1 MPDNILNVLIKVVKQ
16 GNGAEQTIQTLE
28 KLKQNT
34 FAATKS
40 TEEFAEKNSK
50 AVKNLEIFK
59 HATGQHG
66 FALLRLVG
74 INHQAIESIQ
84 GLRYSTV
91 LLHGGL
97 SVATLGFAAA
107 GLAIVAMAKSLDE
120 AEKTVKES
128 GKDLSDTLEKRS
140 LLFKKLGLDINAT
153 REEMDAFVKRQISAS
168 SAISSLSEDRD
179 TSLRLIDRASG
190 LSKISRNQ
198 NFTLANI
205 AAQRRGVG
213 ANEVEKFQSE
223 KQQQDIEVIRQ
234 LAEAEAKV
242 SEEKDKQAVAE
253 KTLLLQQEKL
263 EFLTKSGQ
271 KVDEQKKLVEQSEK
285 LAVAAF
291 DRLKLAEAE
300 AEAVRNISKE
310 QNKLNNERSK
320 FLFSQLAEKKSQEQQ
335 SILEKSKSV
344 LEDQFAL
351 EAKLKG
357 IEDDRV
363 ARAIAYL
370 NATGRTVDAQR
381 LLNLELKNQEKI
393 TPLQQLGR
401 NIARS
406 GGLNVQALA
415 AQGQTLGQKD
425 TLLNLGSDFQRD
437 FQRENQRL
445 RKGSN
450 RDEAFIQNQLAEF
463 ATKRLAES
471 PTLANQL
478 GAGDQQKNA
487 AEKEKENL
495 LKTVD
500 IAKAKEATTKELK
513 DLSKIETDFFKEF
526 SAFSKVAGDQFTAI
540 NQKIIVLRDQLK
552 LK

>member
-1 MPDNILNVLIKVVKQ
+1 MPENILNVLIKVARQ
-16 GNGAEQTIQTLE
+16 GNADKEVIASLQQ
-28 KLKQNT
+28 LKQRT
-34 FAATKS
+34 DSVGDSTDKATKK
-40 TEEFAEKNSK
+40 TKEGEK
-50 AVKNLEIFK
+50 ATQLFRE
-59 HATGQHG
+59 ATGKHVVG
-66 FALLRLVG
+66 LLKHLGVNQELIR
-74 INHQAIESIQ
+74 
-84 GLRYSTV
+84 GLHEVKTGMT
-91 LLHGGL
+91 LLTGSL
-97 SVATLGFAAA
+97 SATTLGFGAAA
-107 GLAIVAMAKSLDE
+107 VGIIYMADALDKAE
-120 AEKTVKES
+120 ATVKES
-128 GKDLSDTLEKRS
+128 GKDLSDSLEKRS

-153 REEMDAFVKRQISAS
+153 RQEMDAFVKRQVAAS

-179 TSLRLIDRASG
+179 TSFRLIDRSSALG
-190 LSKISRNQ
+190 KISRNQ
-198 NFTLANI
+198 DFTLANI

-223 KQQQDIEVIRQ
+223 KQQKDLEVLRQ
-234 LAEAEAKV
+234 IAEAEAKV
-242 SEEKDKQAVAE
+242 SEEKEKQAVAE

-263 EFLTKSGQ
+263 ELLTKSGQ
-271 KVDEQKKLVEQSEK
+271 KVDEQKKLVDQSEK
-285 LAVAAF
+285 LAIAAF
-291 DRLKLAEAE
+291 DRLKLATAE
-300 AEAVRNISKE
+300 AEAVKNIAKE
-310 QNKLNNERSK
+310 QNRLNDARNK

-335 SILEKSKSV
+335 SILDKSKSV
-344 LEDQFAL
+344 LEDQFEL

-393 TPLQQLGR
+393 SPLQQLGR

-406 GGLNVQALA
+406 GGLNIQALA

-445 RKGSN
+445 RRGSN
-450 RDEAFIQNQLAEF
+450 RDEAFIQNQLADF
-463 ATKRLAES
+463 AAKRLAES

-478 GAGDQQKNA
+478 GVGPENKNA
-487 AEKEKENL
+487 ADKEKENL

-526 SAFSKVAGDQFTAI
+526 SAFSKLAGDQFNAI